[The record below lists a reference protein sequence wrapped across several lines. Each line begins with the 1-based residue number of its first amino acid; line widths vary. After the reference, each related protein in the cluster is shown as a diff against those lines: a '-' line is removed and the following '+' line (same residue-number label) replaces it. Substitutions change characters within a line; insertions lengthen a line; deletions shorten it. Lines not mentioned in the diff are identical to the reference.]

1 MLTAIKANIIA
12 APALGKLDITER
24 GYLVLEDGITRGI
37 FAELPKVY
45 QSARVQDFGNALLLH
60 SFADMHLHAPQFP
73 MVGMGMD
80 IPLLDWLNTYTFPLE
95 AAYADLEY
103 ARAVYTK
110 LAATLIN
117 NGTTRVCMYSSV
129 HTDATLLLMEILEK
143 AGITG
148 FVGKVNMDRNTPDY
162 LQENTQESLQE
173 TLRWLQ
179 ESERFQNIRP
189 ILTPRFVPSCT
200 GELMGELGRLA
211 EARGLYIQSHL
222 SENHSEMEWVKELH
236 PGCVQYW
243 EVYHKY
249 GLWKDHTIMAHCVH
263 SDERERAA
271 MRDHGVYVCHCADS
285 NINLTSGIAPVRQML
300 NEGLQLV
307 LGSDIAG
314 GSQLPML
321 HVCAQSIRA
330 SKMRRILTGWTE
342 EILTPAEVYYLATS
356 AGAQYCGA
364 AAGFA
369 LGEPL
374 HAVILDDAGFSKAVR
389 TGANPPTLAQR
400 LERAMYLADS
410 RHIAA
415 VFSAGRRIK

>member
-1 MLTAIKANIIA
+1 MLTALRANIIA
-12 APALGKLDITER
+12 APALGKLEITEY
-24 GYLVLEDGITRGI
+24 GYLVLQDGVTLGV
-37 FAELPKVY
+37 FPTLPEIYKTA
-45 QSARVQDFGNALLLH
+45 QIEDFGDALLLQ

-95 AAYADLEY
+95 AAFKDIEY
-103 ARAVYTK
+103 ARAVYTQ

-117 NGTTRVCMYSSV
+117 NGTTRVCMYGTI
-129 HTDATLLLMEILEK
+129 HTDATLLLMRILDD

-148 FVGKVNMDRNTPDY
+148 YVGKVNMDRNAPDY
-162 LQENTQESLQE
+162 LCESTGESLRE
-173 TLRWLQ
+173 TLRWLG
-179 ESERFQNIRP
+179 ECERFRNIRP
-189 ILTPRFVPSCT
+189 MLTPRFVPSCT
-200 GELMGELGRLA
+200 GELMGGIGRLA
-211 EARGLYIQSHL
+211 AARGLYIQSHL
-222 SENHSEMEWVKELH
+222 SENRSEMAWVKELH
-236 PGCVQYW
+236 PDCGQYW
-243 EVYHKY
+243 ETYEKY

-263 SDERERAA
+263 SDARERAA
-271 MRDHGVYVCHCADS
+271 MREHGVYMCHCADS
-285 NINLTSGIAPVRQML
+285 NINLASGIAPVRAML
-300 NEGLQLV
+300 DEGLRVV

-321 HVCAQSIRA
+321 SVCAQSIRA

-356 AGAQYCGA
+356 AGAQYFGGGT
-364 AAGFA
+364 GFPV
-369 LGEPL
+369 GEPL
-374 HAVILDDAGFSKAVR
+374 HALVLDDKGFSKTVR

-415 VFSAGRRIK
+415 VFSAGRRVK